1 MTPGDYDHPD
11 LTAHVLG
18 ELDAE
23 HSEAMVRW
31 MDSHPEAS
39 AEAGQIADL
48 AQILAESAPVTFQ
61 TLLPHQRAAVLSGP
75 QRVRQM
81 VAAARQTQPRGGRSL
96 SVLQVLG
103 RLAAAAVMLITGYVA
118 GAYLRK
124 PAPAVV
130 VVIPA
135 AKPAGDHKEQVS
147 KTQPFRAKEVPPLV
161 VADTSRVEVL
171 KSAEPIVSRTPE
183 PKSIPKVV
191 IAAKVDLPP
200 ADPEPQGVVAQSHNH
215 VLSQAFVSTFKGGLT
230 QVLLRPSET
239 RPLLPKPEKGLVV
252 NAAPMTATNKAAS
265 LPAPRVVKQPELL
278 IHSWKAEVA
287 SCPWDESHRLVRLVV
302 QTPGE
307 QPAASSASN
316 SYPLQMSFSPNTVR
330 SYRPLG
336 ERIVPA
342 SKADSPA
349 FHIIWYEVVPNGPV
363 VDGATR
369 TLGDIMLPN
378 ARFTTQAMAPFDSSK
393 LHVLDRGISWRSAQE
408 DFLFESAVVAFGL
421 LLKGEKDTGGLN
433 HTLVLD
439 LAERSK
445 QADRTGEHAK
455 FVKLVQEARHVAG
468 LK

>member
-1 MTPGDYDHPD
+1 MNPGDYDHPD

-31 MDSHPEAS
+31 MESHPEAS
-39 AEAGQIADL
+39 AEAGHIADL
-48 AQILAESAPVTFQ
+48 AQMLAESAPVTFQ

-75 QRVRQM
+75 QRVRQL
-81 VAAARQTQPRGGRSL
+81 VAAARQAQPRGGRSL
-96 SVLQVLG
+96 SVIQALG
-103 RLAAAAVMLITGYVA
+103 RLAAAAVMLITGYIA

-135 AKPAGDHKEQVS
+135 AKPAGDHKAEVS
-147 KTQPFRAKEVPPLV
+147 KTPPFRAKEVPPPV
-161 VADTSRVEVL
+161 VAEASRVEVP
-171 KSAEPIVSRTPE
+171 KSAEPVVSPAPE
-183 PKSIPKVV
+183 PKSVLKVAT
-191 IAAKVDLPP
+191 AAKVDLPP
-200 ADPEPQGVVAQSHNH
+200 AAPQPQVVVAQSHNH
-215 VLSQAFVSTFKGGLT
+215 VLSLAFVSTFKGGLT
-230 QVLLRPSET
+230 QVSLRPSET
-239 RPLLPKPEKGLVV
+239 RPLGPKPEKGLV
-252 NAAPMTATNKAAS
+252 NAAPMTATNKVAS

-302 QTPGE
+302 QMPGE

-316 SYPLQMSFSPNTVR
+316 SYPLQMNFSPNTVR

-349 FHIIWYEVVPNGPV
+349 FHIIWYEVVPNGPAV
-363 VDGATR
+363 EGATR

-433 HTLVLD
+433 HSLVLD

-455 FVKLVQEARHVAG
+455 FVKLVQEARQVAG